1 MRHHIKEEIDM
12 IRNGLS
18 KSQNI
23 NYYPD
28 IAEFIEPHTMKVS
41 DNVTIRAKMIFL
53 CTSSKPFL
61 PPIKGLEDI
70 TNHTSDTILAMDRLP
85 KSIAIV
91 GGGYIATEYGRFFS
105 SMESKVTILGR
116 NKQFLH
122 TEETE
127 ISALADREIG
137 RHITIITNNEVIE
150 VDEQEAALANNNDN
164 SNKDK
169 RKQRK
174 NLIIKDR
181 NTGERRTITAEVVL
195 IAAGRSPNT
204 DILHPERA
212 MIKTDEKGWIVVN
225 EYLETSLS
233 NIWAFVD
240 AKGVYPFKHKANYE
254 AELVSFHGL
263 NLLTSHVSTLTLYVP
278 NLTGAS
284 NVSNIEPHH
293 KNPQPNKN

>member
-1 MRHHIKEEIDM
+1 MRHHIEEEIDM

-181 NTGERRTITAEVVL
+181 NTGERRTITAEEVL

-204 DILHPERA
+204 DILIQR
-212 MIKTDEKGWIVVN
+212 G
-225 EYLETSLS
+225 
-233 NIWAFVD
+233 
-240 AKGVYPFKHKANYE
+240 
-254 AELVSFHGL
+254 
-263 NLLTSHVSTLTLYVP
+263 
-278 NLTGAS
+278 
-284 NVSNIEPHH
+284 
-293 KNPQPNKN
+293 Q